1 MTGAD
6 LGTDGG
12 VRPCLLHSAAV
23 KISRDEI
30 HHVAVLARLAL
41 DPAEEEAMTT
51 TLDAVL
57 TYIEKLNE
65 LDTSAVEPTAHVLDQ
80 IPPWRDDVVTNGP
93 DSDALLAN
101 APARDGDFFR
111 VPKIIE

>member
-1 MTGAD
+1 
-6 LGTDGG
+6 
-12 VRPCLLHSAAV
+12 V

-30 HHVAVLARLAL
+30 RHVALLARLAL
-41 DPAEEEAMTT
+41 DPAEEEAMMA
-51 TLDAVL
+51 TLDAIL
-57 TYIEKLNE
+57 TYMEKLGE
-65 LDTSAVEPTAHVLDQ
+65 LDTSAVEPTAHILEL
-80 IPPWRDDVVTNGP
+80 PTPWREDVVTNAP

>member
-1 MTGAD
+1 M
-6 LGTDGG
+6 
-12 VRPCLLHSAAV
+12 

-30 HHVAVLARLAL
+30 RHVAVLARLAL

-51 TLDAVL
+51 TLDAIL
-57 TYIEKLNE
+57 TYVEKLTE
-65 LDTSAVEPTAHVLDQ
+65 LDTSAVEPTAHVLELTA
-80 IPPWRDDVVTNGP
+80 PWREDVVTNAP
-93 DSDALLAN
+93 NADTLLAN

>member
-1 MTGAD
+1 M
-6 LGTDGG
+6 
-12 VRPCLLHSAAV
+12 

-30 HHVAVLARLAL
+30 RHVAVLARLEL

-51 TLDAVL
+51 TLDAIL
-57 TYIEKLNE
+57 TYIDKLNE
-65 LDTSAVEPTAHVLDQ
+65 LDTSAVEPTAQVLDRL
-80 IPPWRDDVVTNGP
+80 PSWRDDVVTNGA
-93 DSDALLAN
+93 DTDALLAN

>member
-1 MTGAD
+1 M
-6 LGTDGG
+6 
-12 VRPCLLHSAAV
+12 

-30 HHVAVLARLAL
+30 RHVAVLARLEL

-51 TLDAVL
+51 TLDAIL
-57 TYIEKLNE
+57 TYIDKLNE
-65 LDTSAVEPTAHVLDQ
+65 LDTSAVEPTAQVLDRL
-80 IPPWRDDVVTNGP
+80 PSWRDDVVTNGE
-93 DSDALLAN
+93 DTDALLAN

>member
-1 MTGAD
+1 
-6 LGTDGG
+6 
-12 VRPCLLHSAAV
+12 V

-30 HHVAVLARLAL
+30 RHVAVLARLEL

-51 TLDAVL
+51 TLDAIL
-57 TYIEKLNE
+57 TYIDKLNE
-65 LDTSAVEPTAHVLDQ
+65 LDTSAVEPTAQVLDRL
-80 IPPWRDDVVTNGP
+80 PSWRDDVVTNGE
-93 DSDALLAN
+93 DTDALLAN